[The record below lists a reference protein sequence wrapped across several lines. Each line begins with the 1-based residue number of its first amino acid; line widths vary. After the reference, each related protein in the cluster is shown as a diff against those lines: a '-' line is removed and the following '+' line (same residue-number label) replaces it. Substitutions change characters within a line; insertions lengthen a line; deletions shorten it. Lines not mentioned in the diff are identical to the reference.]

1 MRVRVLPP
9 RPILDEIMKT
19 CLKCKLS
26 KDENDFYMKDGKRT
40 HSYCKKCVNEQ
51 TIERQRALKLLA
63 IEYKGGVCHDCG
75 ESYHPAVYDF
85 HHLNPSEKDFSIG
98 RRKSLKFSQELKDEL
113 DKCVL
118 LCSNCHR
125 VRHAKY

>member
-19 CLKCKLS
+19 CIRCKLS
-26 KDENDFYMKDGKRT
+26 KDESDFYMKDGRRT

-51 TIERQRALKLLA
+51 TIERQRALKLSA

-75 ESYHPAVYDF
+75 KRYHPAVYDF
-85 HHLNPSEKDFSIG
+85 HHLNPSDKDFNIG
-98 RRKSLKFSQELKDEL
+98 HRKSLKFSQELKDEL